1 MKNKYLSVENIKQS
15 LRFLKNRRD
24 HAKATQNKEWVKEYD
39 NSIRV
44 ITELS
49 TIDV

>member
-1 MKNKYLSVENIKQS
+1 MKNKYLSVDNIKQS
-15 LRFLKNRRD
+15 LKFLKGRRD
-24 HAKATQNKEWVKEYD
+24 HAKATKNKDWVKEYD

-44 ITELS
+44 ISELS

>member
-1 MKNKYLSVENIKQS
+1 MKQKYLTVQNVKDA
-15 LRFLKNRRD
+15 LKFLKSRRD
-24 HAKATQNKEWVKEYD
+24 HAKATNNKEWTKEYD

-44 ITELS
+44 IAELS